1 MRRSRNASLPD
12 CVATIT
18 PATVSAT
25 SGLQAVD
32 SLVKRCITAVERRTP
47 YVDAIPCSICGA
59 LSIQDGR
66 DDDGR
71 RHYDETEHDCLLRP
85 RARGVN
91 DVHMEGPGGP
101 TGPSINY
108 MVE

>member
-25 SGLQAVD
+25 TGLQAVD
-32 SLVKRCITAVERRTP
+32 TLVKRCITAVERRTP
-47 YVDAIPCSICGA
+47 YIGAIPCSICRA
-59 LSIQDGR
+59 RSIRDGR

-71 RHYDETEHDCLLRP
+71 RHCDETEHDCLLRP
-85 RARGVN
+85 KSYRGKTVSE
-91 DVHMEGPGGP
+91 DIP
-101 TGPSINY
+101 TPANRI
-108 MVE
+108 